1 MNKDWRKIP
10 LGNDEKTYE
19 FTPIFKGDLKS
30 FNYFIGPRL
39 RNIIPSLTRKYKREI
54 GKCEHCGI
62 TNKEFDAAHK
72 HDFNR
77 KKIIEK
83 ILSDFRVNDVEYE
96 VDLTDFEEK
105 YKLEHTPHPIEYEMY
120 YSQ

>member
-1 MNKDWRKIP
+1 MSKDWKKIS
-10 LGNDEKTYE
+10 LGNDEKTHE
-19 FTPIFKGDLKS
+19 STPIFKGDLKS
-30 FNYFIGPRL
+30 FNDFIGPRL

-54 GKCEHCGI
+54 GKCEHYEI

-83 ILSDFRVNDVEYE
+83 I
-96 VDLTDFEEK
+96 
-105 YKLEHTPHPIEYEMY
+105 M
-120 YSQ
+120 